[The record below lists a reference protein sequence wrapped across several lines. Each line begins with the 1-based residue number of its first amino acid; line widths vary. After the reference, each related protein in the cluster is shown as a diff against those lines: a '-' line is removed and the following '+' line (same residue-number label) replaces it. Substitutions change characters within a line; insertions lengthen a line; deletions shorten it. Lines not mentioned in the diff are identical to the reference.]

1 MVSLVVLVLSVVS
14 SVASVVPKSKEVIP
28 MEPILMN
35 ELDPKFKYEVAEQPG
50 GEHIKVCF
58 SCGVCTAGC
67 PVSAI
72 DENYNPRKII
82 RMVLLGM
89 RKEVLSS
96 DFIWLCSSCY
106 TCTAHCPQN
115 VKFTDVMG
123 ALRDMAVKEGYV
135 HPSFSKQIKAIDDF
149 SQRIRRRMVISIID
163 KKKAGDFQVDPDTL
177 LDELARTKAPELRAD
192 RTAA

>member
-1 MVSLVVLVLSVVS
+1 
-14 SVASVVPKSKEVIP
+14 
-28 MEPILMN
+28 MEPILMT
-35 ELDPKFKYEVAEQPG
+35 ELDSKFKYEVAEQSG
-50 GEHIKVCF
+50 GENIKVCF

-82 RMVLLGM
+82 RMILLGM

-106 TCTAHCPQN
+106 ACTAHCPQN
-115 VKFTDVMG
+115 VKFADVMG

-135 HPSFSKQIKAIDDF
+135 RPSFLKQIKTIDDF
-149 SQRIRRRMVISIID
+149 SQRIRWRMVISILD
-163 KKKAGDFQVDPDTL
+163 KKKSEDFQVDLDKL
-177 LDELARTKAPELRAD
+177 LAEVAGAHPHLG
-192 RTAA
+192 